1 VDCSDS
7 DIATNEKVKKTVDT
21 WSHPRDPNAVFV
33 REYLCKQ
40 CDRFTIGVPRSCQY
54 EFIGDFQGE
63 DWQQPNINIHPYF
76 IRDGLMI
83 AVRIT
88 DKMGTHFYG
97 HTFVHCTGW
106 YRFLL

>member
-88 DKMGTHFYG
+88 DKMVTHFYG
-97 HTFVHCTGW
+97 HTFLHCTGW